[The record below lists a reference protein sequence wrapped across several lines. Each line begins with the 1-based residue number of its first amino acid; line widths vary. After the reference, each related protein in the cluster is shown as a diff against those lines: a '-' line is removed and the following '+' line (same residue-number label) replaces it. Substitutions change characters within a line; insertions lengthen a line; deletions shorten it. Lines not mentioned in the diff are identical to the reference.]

1 MQLIGDGEYHTYRFD
16 WHSGTRIC
24 MLPVVVP
31 RSRYCSVCRH
41 TWKCDVRVCGLFH
54 RRHLHGNQQRVRADK
69 RLAPEH
75 CTVGCWVRDRDHVSR
90 VYGMNVPQ
98 LTVLVVDW
106 MQMEW
111 LPEQLGRWAPR

>member
-1 MQLIGDGEYHTYRFD
+1 M
-16 WHSGTRIC
+16 
-24 MLPVVVP
+24 
-31 RSRYCSVCRH
+31 
-41 TWKCDVRVCGLFH
+41 
-54 RRHLHGNQQRVRADK
+54 
-69 RLAPEH
+69 
-75 CTVGCWVRDRDHVSR
+75 GCWVRDRDHVSR